1 MEEAIGW
8 ISSVILVLTVGKQ
21 VYKQWKSKTSEG
33 VSKWLFVG
41 QLAASVGFVVYS
53 WLVEN
58 WVFVATNLLMVAN
71 ALAGA
76 LIVFLQRRRGAPA
89 AAGEARPR
97 RASRLHGSLARGVAA
112 ADRSRGLRPLA
123 SSRRARRRAGRA
135 GKLRKPPAT
144 TSSS

>member
-8 ISSVILVLTVGKQ
+8 ISSIILVLTVGKQ

-33 VSKWLFVG
+33 VSRWLFLG

-53 WLVEN
+53 WMVDN

-76 LIVFLQRRRGAPA
+76 VIVYIQRRRGGPQPE
-89 AAGEARPR
+89 GEGARPR
-97 RASRLHGSLARGVAA
+97 RAFRLHGPSVRGGIAAGRARGVRALAA
-112 ADRSRGLRPLA
+112 AIRSRSG
-123 SSRRARRRAGRA
+123 AGRG
-135 GKLRKPPAT
+135 GKLRRSPVPA
-144 TSSS
+144 S

>member
-8 ISSVILVLTVGKQ
+8 ISSFILVLTVGKQ

-33 VSKWLFVG
+33 VSRWLFIG

-76 LIVFLQRRRGAPA
+76 VIVYIQRRRGAQPA
-89 AAGEARPR
+89 GSDGATAR
-97 RASRLHGSLARGVAA
+97 RASRIHGAPARGGVAA
-112 ADRSRGLRPLA
+112 G
-123 SSRRARRRAGRA
+123 RARGARVLAAAIRARSG
-135 GKLRKPPAT
+135 GKLRKSAVPA
-144 TSSS
+144 SSS